1 MPRGLA
7 AAFKTPSAWRFTD
20 DSFHDIGLPSEDIG
34 RGAQLP
40 NIVTMRHAFK
50 TPGLRSIDRRGPYMH
65 DGSLPT
71 LERVIEFYDEP
82 ALRRPSLSAEI
93 RPLGLTEREKK
104 DLVEF
109 LKTLTGAPVSV
120 RYVQL
125 PR

>member
-40 NIVTMRHAFK
+40 SIVTMQRAFK

-71 LERVIEFYDEP
+71 LERVIEFYDEL
-82 ALRRPSLSAEI
+82 AYRRPSLSAEI